1 MSFSRQYL
9 EQLASRTG
17 FPIES
22 LQKQMALLD
31 ILRELSR
38 HPRLG
43 KAYVLKGGT
52 AINLFFFELPRLSV
66 DIDLNYIGSPDR
78 QTMID
83 ERPNLEQEMK
93 KLVESRGIAV
103 KSFPSDHAGG
113 KWRLQ
118 APSAFGGSFS
128 LELDLNYLMRV
139 PVFGV
144 QPRSPFPLDEDYIF
158 EPQIV
163 SFEELFAGKIKAL
176 LDRSAPRDLYDV
188 FRLSDSGFQLNIP
201 NLRKNVIL
209 FGITCDDDWRRKDF
223 GTIDRIDQ
231 QTVDEQLAPM
241 LRAGDTIDLESMKMA
256 VKRFLTRLLDYND
269 DERQFMYRFLDEGV
283 YDPALLFADQEQV
296 KRLEKHPAV
305 LWKLQNHR
313 QFLGLDEKK

>member
-17 FPIES
+17 FPKEG

-31 ILRELSR
+31 LLRELS
-38 HPRLG
+38 HHLRLS
-43 KAYVLKGGT
+43 KAYALKGGT

-66 DIDLNYIGSPDR
+66 DMDLNYIGGPDR

-83 ERPNLEQEMK
+83 KRPNLEQEMK
-93 KLVESRGIAV
+93 RLIESRGIVV
-103 KSFPSDHAGG
+103 KNLPSDHAGG

-144 QPRSPFPLDEDYIF
+144 QSLSPYPLDEDFIF
-158 EPQIV
+158 ESQIV

-188 FRLSDSGFQLNIP
+188 FRLSESGFQLDFP
-201 NLRKNVIL
+201 SLRKNVVL

-223 GTIDRIDQ
+223 RTIDRIDQ
-231 QTVDEQLAPM
+231 QTIDEQLAPM
-241 LRAGDTIDLESMKMA
+241 LRAGNTIDLESLKIA
-256 VKRFLTRLLDYND
+256 VKQFLTRLLDYND
-269 DERQFMYRFLDEGV
+269 DERQFMDRFLDEGV
-283 YDPALLFADQEQV
+283 YEPALLFADKEQA

-313 QFLGLDEKK
+313 QHLGLDPK